1 MRKDFLLATG
11 MSFLLLAAGVYWYFW
26 TLDDVSIVGA
36 DAPDYI
42 GIKTTGQLQVVL
54 MNNESYPVD
63 VSIDIENAFVDP
75 DGISRSYFDGMLI
88 ISNPENPDYLQ
99 YKSFDPSGGKITLQ
113 PGENVIEM
121 TIGYYIPDGYDLN
134 VKVYQNH
141 WLLDEATTHI
151 EVLETVLPNLSIEL
165 DSEMIAIDEVEIYR
179 VDAYISNDNTIRG
192 NTPVVATNI
201 SIIDNATGTILLSY
215 EDSIR
220 ADANSTKHIINWN
233 TSSWNISDWDA
244 SPTVIIELSPN
255 ASSPYL
261 YRPLETVVRGK
272 MDESYRVNFTAVWE
286 NQVMTRELVIP
297 PSLNS
302 DKINSNIEN
311 DSEGDFTVA
320 PTPPEIMLQ

>member
-1 MRKDFLLATG
+1 MRKEFVLAAG
-11 MSFLLLAAGVYWYFW
+11 VSFLLLAAGVYWYFW
-26 TLDDVSIVGA
+26 TLDDVSIVGV

-42 GIKTTGQLQVVL
+42 GIKTTGKLQVVL

-75 DGISRSYFDGMLI
+75 DGISRSYFEGILVLQ
-88 ISNPENPDYLQ
+88 NPEDPDKIQHKY
-99 YKSFDPSGGKITLQ
+99 FDTNGGKITLQ
-113 PGENVIEM
+113 PGENFVELV
-121 TIGYYIPDGYDLN
+121 IGYYIPDSYDLN

-141 WLLDEATTHI
+141 WLLDEVTTHV
-151 EVLETVLPNLSIEL
+151 EVLETVIPDLSIEL
-165 DSEMIAIDEVEIYR
+165 DAEMIAIDEVEIYR
-179 VDAYISNDNTIRG
+179 VDAYISNNNTIRG

-201 SIIDNATGTILLSY
+201 SIIDNATGTIVLSH

-233 TSSWNISDWDA
+233 TSSWNISDWDT

-272 MDESYRVNFTAVWE
+272 MNESYRVNFTAVWE
-286 NQVMTRELVIP
+286 GQVMTKELVIP
-297 PSLNS
+297 PS
-302 DKINSNIEN
+302 
-311 DSEGDFTVA
+311 
-320 PTPPEIMLQ
+320 